1 MGGKFAPGLFS
12 THRMVRYRRNFL
24 AGGTYFFTLTL
35 RDRSSRVLI
44 EYVDVLREAFH
55 AARQRHPFTIEAMVV
70 LPEHIHIVM
79 ALPPDDA
86 AFDTRI
92 RFIKSRF
99 SRRVTEAGAPIQR
112 NDRGEYDLWQRRYW
126 EHTIRDDEDLQR
138 HVDYIH
144 FNPVKHRHTLRASDW
159 PHSSIH
165 RHIRAGWV
173 NEDWAFGAE
182 DDGAVFGERAS

>member
-1 MGGKFAPGLFS
+1 
-12 THRMVRYRRNFL
+12 MVRYRRNFL
-24 AGGTYFFTLTL
+24 AGGRYFFTLTL
-35 RDRSSRVLI
+35 RDRSSRVLVD
-44 EYVDVLREAFH
+44 YVDVLREAFR

-70 LPEHIHIVM
+70 LPEHLHMVM
-79 ALPPDDA
+79 TLPPDDA

-99 SRRVTEAGAPIQR
+99 SRRLSQVGAPIRR

-126 EHTIRDDEDLQR
+126 EHTIRNDEDLQR